1 MDTHRVVEIADI
13 TIKKDVAE
21 SNLRSFAKLCIL
33 NGYFPDWYFSFSLSI
48 GFLSFF
54 LVIGPVLTHNCQAQL
69 LVIR

>member
-1 MDTHRVVEIADI
+1 MVNIWTHRVVEIADI

-48 GFLSFF
+48 GFLSNNRP
-54 LVIGPVLTHNCQAQL
+54 GANT
-69 LVIR
+69 